1 MDQRFCCYVLTRP
14 GFFFSISKLACSFN
28 CGTKP
33 VDLISCNSLCEMKY
47 VLHILHYAVIN
58 HNKIL
63 TRKAIQMQIREH
75 WCIANIEINL
85 TKSTMNLYEYR
96 R

>member
-14 GFFFSISKLACSFN
+14 GFFFFQYPSWHVL
-28 CGTKP
+28 